1 MTTNILKGITEK
13 SDGNMRMVVEEGVVN
28 RQRYFDK
35 KRLSSH
41 NLVTIKLVHGNKV
54 VVVTEDD
61 NGETKEGC
69 DGLVTNVPSV
79 IIGVTVADCL
89 PIYFWNKQK
98 NIVGIAH
105 AGWRGVRS
113 EITKEMIS
121 VFKNSYACEAV
132 DVCVEIGPHILGCHF
147 EIQDDLVEIFSE
159 YEECIQ
165 KVKGHTCLQLQEV
178 VKKQLLSVGVSEKN
192 IQLSST
198 CTYCSDNYFSYR
210 RDKPEIIEAMLAY
223 IMIDK

>member
-13 SDGNMRMVVEEGVVN
+13 SDGNMRMVVEGGTVN

-35 KRLSSH
+35 KDLALH
-41 NLVTIKLVHGNKV
+41 TLVTAKLTHRNKV
-54 VVVTEDD
+54 VVVTEED

-69 DGLVTNVPSV
+69 DGLVTNVPGV

-89 PIYFWNKQK
+89 PLYFWNTQK
-98 NIVGIAH
+98 IVVGIAH

-113 EITKEMIS
+113 EITKELIS
-121 VFKNSYACEAV
+121 IFINSYACEAG

-147 EIQDDLVEIFSE
+147 EIQNDLVEIFSE

-165 KVKGHTCLQLQEV
+165 KVNGRTYLQLQEV
-178 VKKQLLSVGVSEKN
+178 VKKQLLSLGVSEQN
-192 IQLSST
+192 IQMSST

-223 IMIDK
+223 IMLGK